1 MSIAHKSDAKKVQP
15 PFAETHFPASVSI
28 SELMQAGKLVRPKE
42 KQKAT
47 LSLKMFDVKSG
58 EWSVGTTMDLL
69 IEVEKFSSGGFRD
82 AFLGTACSSNGNQ
95 KWVIKKYNAKAK
107 DAIKNSMKTT
117 EDVHTRKQ
125 VQMHTVARHLTKK
138 LSTKIPTE
146 FGQCF
151 WYNQVFYTQFQDEPA
166 TIEEFVPG
174 NFTKY
179 INNNGESYSCPEQ
192 CTAVSNP
199 YQTEHYLKPVFKL
212 F

>member
-1 MSIAHKSDAKKVQP
+1 
-15 PFAETHFPASVSI
+15 
-28 SELMQAGKLVRPKE
+28 
-42 KQKAT
+42 
-47 LSLKMFDVKSG
+47 
-58 EWSVGTTMDLL
+58 
-69 IEVEKFSSGGFRD
+69 
-82 AFLGTACSSNGNQ
+82 
-95 KWVIKKYNAKAK
+95 
-107 DAIKNSMKTT
+107 MKTT

-179 INNNGESYSCPEQ
+179 INNNRESYSCPEQ